1 MTTELAGNIA
11 GRLCWFDYRTVE
23 PTIHWDLLPAKGS
36 QSLPVPTAP
45 WMFGFLPNYV
55 VGQDMWWEEV
65 EDVSNKPE
73 WWKNPDPK
81 VFSIVSSCHIQTYA
95 LCVF

>member
-11 GRLCWFDYRTVE
+11 GRLCWFEYRTIE

-36 QSLPVPTAP
+36 QSPPIPTAP

-55 VGQDMWWEEV
+55 VGNDMWWEEM
-65 EDVSNKPE
+65 EDVSRKPE
-73 WWKNPDPK
+73 WWNNPDPK
-81 VFSIVSSCHIQTYA
+81 VFFIVSSCHI
-95 LCVF
+95 